1 MALNSK
7 QRSQQTVSTKSTSPP
22 FFDKPLV
29 DRPVARKSG
38 VSKPKIKLKIVNQFF
53 PPDYAATG
61 QLIEELAS
69 NLSHLKEEFG
79 AVDVF
84 TSQPSYAFN
93 RDDLPRRETLDLL
106 SIRRSDAARFCPHR
120 IRGKAVAGTI
130 FFFRTALHL
139 LRHPQSRE
147 LVLLTTAPPFLPLLG
162 YLLSRVCRIRYVC
175 LLYDLYPDIAIE
187 LDVIKKQHWIAKL
200 WDRLN
205 CLTWK
210 NAAAIIVLS
219 DTMKDRILA
228 KQPGIEHKI
237 TTIPNWADPHQILP
251 IAKQDNWFAQEHDL
265 VEPFTVLYSGNM
277 GRCHDMDTLFDA
289 VILLRDTPIR
299 FVFIGSGDKRKQFMD
314 RVDELG
320 VTSCLFLPYQSR
332 ENLPF
337 SLTACDV
344 SIVSIS
350 EGMEGLVAP
359 SKLYSALA
367 SGRPIASIC
376 SEHSYLNEIFAEAN
390 CGSTVRNG
398 DSAGLAAYLQQLS
411 QNPHLAQTLGES
423 GRQYCLKNYTVEKI
437 SKDYL
442 KLFRSLESPQPQ
454 IFSNYDLHET
464 DTN

>member
-1 MALNSK
+1 MAFNSK
-7 QRSQQTVSTKSTSPP
+7 QRSRQAVSDKLSFPP
-22 FFDKPLV
+22 FLDKPLV
-29 DRPVARKSG
+29 DRSFSRKPRLSTR
-38 VSKPKIKLKIVNQFF
+38 KLKLKIVNQFF

-61 QLIEELAS
+61 QLIEELAV
-69 NLSHLKEEFG
+69 HLKEFG
-79 AVDVF
+79 SVDVF
-84 TSQPSYAFN
+84 TSQPSYAFD
-93 RDDLPRRETLDLL
+93 RDDSPRREMQDTL
-106 SIRRSDAARFCPHR
+106 SIRRSDAARFCPDR
-120 IRGKAVAGTI
+120 IRGKAVAGAI
-130 FFFRTALHL
+130 FFIRTAVHL
-139 LRHPQSRE
+139 LRHSQSRE

-162 YLLSRVCRIRYVC
+162 YLLSRVCQIRYVC

-219 DTMKDRILA
+219 DTMKERILA
-228 KQPGIEHKI
+228 KQPGIEDKI
-237 TTIPNWADPHQILP
+237 TTIPNWADPHQIVP
-251 IAKQDNWFAQEHDL
+251 IAKQDNWFACEHDL

-289 VILLRDTPIR
+289 IILLRDTPIR
-299 FVFIGSGDKRKQFMD
+299 FVFIGSGDKRKQFME

-320 VTSCLFLPYQSR
+320 IDSCLFLPYQAR

-390 CGSTVRNG
+390 CGATVRNG
-398 DSAGLAAYLQQLS
+398 DSEGLAAYLQHLS
-411 QNPHLAQTLGES
+411 QNPQLTRTLGES

-437 SKDYL
+437 SRDYL
-442 KLFRSLESPQPQ
+442 KLFRSIESAQPQ
-454 IFSNYDLHET
+454 IFNTQNRQES

>member
-1 MALNSK
+1 MAFNSK
-7 QRSQQTVSTKSTSPP
+7 QRSHQAVSEKLSSPP
-22 FFDKPLV
+22 FLDKPLIE
-29 DRPVARKSG
+29 RSFSRKPRLPI
-38 VSKPKIKLKIVNQFF
+38 PKLKLKIVNQFF

-61 QLIEELAS
+61 QLIEDLAV
-69 NLSHLKEEFG
+69 HLKQYG
-79 AVDVF
+79 SVDVF
-84 TSQPSYAFN
+84 TSQPSYAFD
-93 RDDLPRRETLDLL
+93 RDDSPRRERQDSL
-106 SIRRSDAARFCPHR
+106 SIRRSDAARFFPHR
-120 IRGKAVAGTI
+120 IRGKAVAGAI
-130 FFFRTALHL
+130 FFVRTALHL
-139 LRHPQSRE
+139 LRHAQSRE

-162 YLLSRVCRIRYVC
+162 YLLSRICQIRYVC

-187 LDVIKKQHWIAKL
+187 LDVIEQHHWIARV

-210 NAAAIIVLS
+210 HAAAIVVLS

-237 TTIPNWADPHQILP
+237 TTIPNWADPHQIRP
-251 IAKQDNWFAQEHDL
+251 IAKQDNWFAREHDL

-277 GRCHDMDTLFDA
+277 GRCHDMDTLFEA
-289 VILLRDTPIR
+289 IILLRDTPIR
-299 FVFIGSGDKRKQFMD
+299 FVFIGSGDKRKQFMQ

-320 VTSCLFLPYQSR
+320 ITSCVFLPYQAR

-376 SEHSYLNEIFAEAN
+376 PENSYLNEIFAEAN
-390 CGSTVRNG
+390 CGATVRNG
-398 DSAGLAAYLQQLS
+398 DSEALARYLHQLS
-411 QNPHLAQTLGES
+411 QNPQLTRMLGES

-437 SKDYL
+437 SQDYL
-442 KLFRSLESPQPQ
+442 KLFRSIDTDRARSFGTSECQEAES
-454 IFSNYDLHET
+454 N
-464 DTN
+464 